1 MDPISF
7 SIGGV
12 IALIVFILTAVSI
25 MQSKQSGLGKL
36 LWLLIAFFLSII
48 GSILWLLLG
57 RTKK

>member
-25 MQSKQSGLGKL
+25 MKSRQSGLGKL